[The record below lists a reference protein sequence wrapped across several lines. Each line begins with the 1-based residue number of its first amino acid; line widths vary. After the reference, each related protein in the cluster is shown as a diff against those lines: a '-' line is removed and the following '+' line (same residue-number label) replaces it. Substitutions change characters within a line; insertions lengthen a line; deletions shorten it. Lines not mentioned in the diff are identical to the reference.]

1 MKPPGGY
8 CHDLF
13 GASFNGSPC
22 HNRVLKP
29 PGGGSSDIFGSP
41 EPPASHSLRKT
52 RTYDQTPSG
61 TAMNGTKSPTD
72 STPSSAA
79 SSTGNNSHFN
89 SQENLNGDAP
99 VSEPDAATPPST
111 PDEAQAPTQASEPEP
126 ESKPEP
132 ESERVEEVES
142 ALSECS
148 IRSEKVTCRASSE
161 TVTAT
166 TNGKKYYR
174 SDSHSRILGDGSESD
189 NAPSNGTNG
198 QAFRRKS
205 SAADKTDGNPVTG
218 DGYEPTQVKETR
230 TTTSAPASDLKPRQ
244 RVPPGGFSSGLW

>member
-1 MKPPGGY
+1 MATYAAYRHIELDNIGY
-8 CHDLF
+8 
-13 GASFNGSPC
+13 GKK
-22 HNRVLKP
+22 RVLKP

-79 SSTGNNSHFN
+79 SSTDFPFYLSNSARSRFTASRN
-89 SQENLNGDAP
+89 P
-99 VSEPDAATPPST
+99 VTGAGFLWHDYRRTPRR
-111 PDEAQAPTQASEPEP
+111 
-126 ESKPEP
+126 K
-132 ESERVEEVES
+132 
-142 ALSECS
+142 
-148 IRSEKVTCRASSE
+148 
-161 TVTAT
+161 
-166 TNGKKYYR
+166 
-174 SDSHSRILGDGSESD
+174 
-189 NAPSNGTNG
+189 
-198 QAFRRKS
+198 AFRMYY
-205 SAADKTDGNPVTG
+205 GNPVTG